1 MRGLAEFAHTNP
13 KEVLPPKRHV
23 LFMRPN
29 TAPYERIGRYFIACQ
44 AEMNMILLGD
54 VCCDL
59 HDNLSKLSMAFSALP
74 NGLHR
79 RMLGEF
85 ADYVVS
91 NFLVWIRGKS
101 RCSLASTFL
110 LKEFVPFFLAYT
122 QAFSFRKLANKANW
136 SVDMFFEVRLAKL
149 RSIDSPL
156 KQEQD
161 NVVTDRFEESL
172 RDARQCMQ
180 KVCGYAE
187 SLGRDED
194 SVECGVLS
202 RDAVSRNLFEMLL
215 PKMRRLQAQGGTGG
229 GVCDAWM
236 STLGVLLTSKEREA
250 YGIASASRD

>member
-1 MRGLAEFAHTNP
+1 M
-13 KEVLPPKRHV
+13 
-23 LFMRPN
+23 
-29 TAPYERIGRYFIACQ
+29 
-44 AEMNMILLGD
+44 
-54 VCCDL
+54 
-59 HDNLSKLSMAFSALP
+59 FS
-74 NGLHR
+74 
-79 RMLGEF
+79 
-85 ADYVVS
+85 
-91 NFLVWIRGKS
+91 LV
-101 RCSLASTFL
+101 STFL
-110 LKEFVPFFLAYT
+110 FKKKGYFFLAHT
-122 QAFSFRKLANKANW
+122 QAFSFRKIVNKADL
-136 SVDMFFEVRLAKL
+136 SVDKFSEVRLAKL
-149 RSIDSPL
+149 RSIDSLL

-161 NVVTDRFEESL
+161 NIVTDLFKESL

-180 KVCGYAE
+180 KVCEFAG